1 MILTGKNRKLTLYI
15 IKYLIVKTKTDVR
28 QKKFTFLQRVTC
40 NETHATFFRKITW
53 VLVCNNLLLVTKAS
67 YHNST
72 RDYIHSH
79 QSSWLYNCQKL
90 TETVKS
96 YCFSVIDS
104 DIEQCPWGLKYK
116 HNNKIF
122 KELSIYFLS
131 SFKGHSNKR
140 KEKFLWSNKCKKA
153 TLSKNLLNKKITII
167 KVNVNKQS

>member
-79 QSSWLYNCQKL
+79 QSSWLYNCQKINRECQKL
-90 TETVKS
+90 LLL
-96 YCFSVIDS
+96 FSHWFRYWIMAQRTKVQTIKY
-104 DIEQCPWGLKYK
+104 LKNFLY
-116 HNNKIF
+116 IF
-122 KELSIYFLS
+122 SGAS
-131 SFKGHSNKR
+131 KGIQI
-140 KEKFLWSNKCKKA
+140 KEKKNFYEVINARKQRFLKMY
-153 TLSKNLLNKKITII
+153 
-167 KVNVNKQS
+167 